1 MTVPRYDPGMTVKI
15 AVSLP
20 DELVEQAKA
29 AVAAGR
35 AASVSAYVAE
45 AMREKGRRRTLA
57 DWIAEQEAEL
67 GPITDEERAW
77 ADYVLEHGNVSAVRS
92 RPS

>member
-1 MTVPRYDPGMTVKI
+1 MTVKI

-20 DELVEQAKA
+20 DELVEQARA

-35 AASVSAYVAE
+35 AASVSAYVAD
-45 AMREKGRRRTLA
+45 ALREKGRRRTIS
-57 DWIAEQEAEL
+57 DWVAEQEAEL

-77 ADYVLEHGNVSAVRS
+77 ARKALREGDLTPPDER
-92 RPS
+92 RL